1 MALLF
6 FLAKNLVLG
15 FLSLTFQTLFFLNTN
30 LSTFHTGQLVSITV
44 TSLLVKPFNSSP
56 SLTSSFPS
64 SSSSASASAPPPRRS
79 TAESPLAPAGALP
92 LLVAEEGRKILGF
105 VCFLGHFFEV
115 RVRVVPVLKSSART
129 VVNGGGS

>member
-64 SSSSASASAPPPRRS
+64 SSASAPPPRRS
-79 TAESPLAPAGALP
+79 TAESPLVPAGALP

-115 RVRVVPVLKSSART
+115 RVSVVPVLKSSART

>member
-64 SSSSASASAPPPRRS
+64 SSSSASAPPPRRS